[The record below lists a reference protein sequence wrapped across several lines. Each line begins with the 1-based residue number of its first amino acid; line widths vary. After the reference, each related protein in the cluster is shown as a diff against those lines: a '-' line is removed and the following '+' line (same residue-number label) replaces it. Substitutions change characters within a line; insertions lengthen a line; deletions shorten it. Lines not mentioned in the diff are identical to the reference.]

1 MDKIRVSAKTKDE
14 AITKALI
21 QLGITSDRLDYTVLV
36 EGKSGLFGIG
46 AKPWIIE
53 ASVKAASQKS
63 ELERLEKEIH
73 NITSGKAAEKKP
85 APAAPK
91 KPVAEK
97 PAAPAEKKVADA
109 PVDAADKKDESPK
122 SENRADTDRAARP
135 ERRERSDRGERR
147 PRRDRNDRNERGNRG
162 ERRNDRVSG
171 KRYPRGGYEIKDM
184 SILNTPEPEHKV
196 HEIKPVS
203 PEEAAAAQKQ
213 AEEFITALMKGMNM
227 DVNISASFDHAN
239 NELLLNMEGPDMGIL
254 IGKRGQ
260 TLDSLQYLTSLVINK
275 EHKDDYIRVKLDT
288 EDYRSR
294 REATLRNLARNIAYK
309 VRRSRKPVALEPMNP
324 YERRIIHSAL
334 QNDRYVTTRSEG
346 EEPFRHVIIYM
357 KKKDRKPYPQD
368 EKRQEKPVTA
378 VEAEAPVVEAPVAEA
393 AAVAEET
400 TENV

>member
-63 ELERLEKEIH
+63 DLERLEKEIH

-85 APAAPK
+85 TPVAPK

-97 PAAPAEKKVADA
+97 PAAAVEKKASDA
-109 PVDAADKKDESPK
+109 SSADAADQKDESPK
-122 SENRADTDRAARP
+122 PENRADADRTARH
-135 ERRERSDRGERR
+135 ERSDRGERR
-147 PRRDRNDRNERGNRG
+147 PRRERNDRNDRGNRG

-171 KRYPRGGYEIKDM
+171 KRYPRGGYEVKDM

-368 EKRQEKPVTA
+368 EKRQEKTMAA
-378 VEAEAPVVEAPVAEA
+378 VEAEAPVVEAPLAE

-400 TENV
+400 TENA

>member
-63 ELERLEKEIH
+63 DLERLEKEIH

-91 KPVAEK
+91 KPIAEK
-97 PAAPAEKKVADA
+97 PAAAVEKKASDA
-109 PVDAADKKDESPK
+109 SSADAADQKDESPK
-122 SENRADTDRAARP
+122 PENRADADRTA
-135 ERRERSDRGERR
+135 RRERSDRGERR
-147 PRRDRNDRNERGNRG
+147 PRRERNDRNDRGNRG

-171 KRYPRGGYEIKDM
+171 KRYPRGGYEVKDM

-203 PEEAAAAQKQ
+203 PEEAVAAQKQ

-368 EKRQEKPVTA
+368 EKRQEKTMAA
-378 VEAEAPVVEAPVAEA
+378 VEAEAPVVEAPLAE

-400 TENV
+400 TENA

>member
-53 ASVKAASQKS
+53 ASVKEASQKS
-63 ELERLEKEIH
+63 DLERLEKEIH

-91 KPVAEK
+91 KPLTEK
-97 PAAPAEKKVADA
+97 PAAAPAEKKAE
-109 PVDAADKKDESPK
+109 DAADQKGEGPK

-135 ERRERSDRGERR
+135 ERRERSERGERR
-147 PRRDRNDRNERGNRG
+147 PRRDRNERNERGNRG

-171 KRYPRGGYEIKDM
+171 KRYPRGGYEVNDM

-275 EHKDDYIRVKLDT
+275 EHKEDYIRVKLDT

-357 KKKDRKPYPQD
+357 KKKDRKLYPQD
-368 EKRQEKPVTA
+368 EKRQEK
-378 VEAEAPVVEAPVAEA
+378 APAAVEAPVEEA
-393 AAVAEET
+393 VVSEAAVATEET
-400 TENV
+400 TENA

>member
-53 ASVKAASQKS
+53 ASVKEASQKS
-63 ELERLEKEIH
+63 DLERLEKEIH
-73 NITSGKAAEKKP
+73 NITSGKAVEKKP
-85 APAAPK
+85 APVAPK

-97 PAAPAEKKVADA
+97 PAAPAEKKEE
-109 PVDAADKKDESPK
+109 DAADQKGESPK

-171 KRYPRGGYEIKDM
+171 KRYPRGGYEVKDM

-275 EHKDDYIRVKLDT
+275 EHKEDYIRVKLDT

-368 EKRQEKPVTA
+368 EKRQEK
-378 VEAEAPVVEAPVAEA
+378 APAAVEAPVEEAVVTEA
-393 AAVAEET
+393 AVAAEET
-400 TENV
+400 TENA

>member
-73 NITSGKAAEKKP
+73 NITSGKSTEKKT
-85 APAAPK
+85 APVALK
-91 KPVAEK
+91 KPLTEK
-97 PAAPAEKKVADA
+97 PVAAPAEKKAE
-109 PVDAADKKDESPK
+109 DAADPKDESPK
-122 SENRADTDRAARP
+122 SESRADTDRTARP
-135 ERRERSDRGERR
+135 ERRERSERR
-147 PRRDRNDRNERGNRG
+147 PRRDRNERNDRGNRG

-171 KRYPRGGYEIKDM
+171 KRYPRGGYEVKDM

-213 AEEFITALMKGMNM
+213 AEEFITTLMKGMNM

-275 EHKDDYIRVKLDT
+275 EHKEDYIRVKLDT

-346 EEPFRHVIIYM
+346 EEPFRHVIIFM
-357 KKKDRKPYPQD
+357 KKDRKPYPQD
-368 EKRQEKPVTA
+368 EKRQEKVA
-378 VEAEAPVVEAPVAEA
+378 EEAPVVETPVAEA

-400 TENV
+400 TENA

>member
-63 ELERLEKEIH
+63 DLERLEKEIH
-73 NITSGKAAEKKP
+73 NITSGKAEEKKP

-91 KPVAEK
+91 KPLTEK
-97 PAAPAEKKVADA
+97 PVAAPAEKKAE
-109 PVDAADKKDESPK
+109 DAADQKGESPK

-147 PRRDRNDRNERGNRG
+147 PRRDRNERNERNERGNRG

-171 KRYPRGGYEIKDM
+171 KRYPRGGYEVKDM

-275 EHKDDYIRVKLDT
+275 EHKEDYIRIKLDT

-368 EKRQEKPVTA
+368 EKRQEKTPSA
-378 VEAEAPVVEAPVAEA
+378 VEAPVVEAPAAEA
-393 AAVAEET
+393 AVVAEET
-400 TENV
+400 TENA

>member
-63 ELERLEKEIH
+63 DLERLEKEIH
-73 NITSGKAAEKKP
+73 NITSGKAEEKKP

-91 KPVAEK
+91 KPLTEK
-97 PAAPAEKKVADA
+97 PAAAPAEKKAE
-109 PVDAADKKDESPK
+109 DAADQKGESPK
-122 SENRADTDRAARP
+122 SENRADIDRAARP

-400 TENV
+400 TENA

>member
-53 ASVKAASQKS
+53 ASVKEASQKS
-63 ELERLEKEIH
+63 DLERLEKEIH

-85 APAAPK
+85 
-91 KPVAEK
+91 VAEK
-97 PAAPAEKKVADA
+97 PAAPAEKKAADA
-109 PVDAADKKDESPK
+109 PVDAADKKDERPK

-135 ERRERSDRGERR
+135 ERRERSDRGERH

-357 KKKDRKPYPQD
+357 KKKDRKSYPQD

-378 VEAEAPVVEAPVAEA
+378 VEAEAPVVEALVAEA

-400 TENV
+400 TENA

>member
-53 ASVKAASQKS
+53 ASVKEASQKS
-63 ELERLEKEIH
+63 DLERLEKEIH
-73 NITSGKAAEKKP
+73 NITSGKAEEKKP

-91 KPVAEK
+91 KPLTEK
-97 PAAPAEKKVADA
+97 QAAAPAEKKAE
-109 PVDAADKKDESPK
+109 DAADQKGESPK

-147 PRRDRNDRNERGNRG
+147 PRRERNDRNERGNRG

-171 KRYPRGGYEIKDM
+171 KRYPRGGYEVKDM

-213 AEEFITALMKGMNM
+213 AEEFITALMKEMNM

-275 EHKDDYIRVKLDT
+275 EHKEDYIRVKLDT

-334 QNDRYVTTRSEG
+334 QNDYYVTTRSEG

-368 EKRQEKPVTA
+368 EKRQEKAPESV
-378 VEAEAPVVEAPVAEA
+378 EAPVVETPAAET

-400 TENV
+400 TENA

>member
-73 NITSGKAAEKKP
+73 NITSGKAVEKKP
-85 APAAPK
+85 VPAAPK
-91 KPVAEK
+91 KPLTEK
-97 PAAPAEKKVADA
+97 QAVVPAEKKAEDA
-109 PVDAADKKDESPK
+109 GDQKGESPK

-147 PRRDRNDRNERGNRG
+147 PRRERNERNDRGNRG

-171 KRYPRGGYEIKDM
+171 KRYPRGGYEVKDM

-203 PEEAAAAQKQ
+203 SEEAAAAQKQ
-213 AEEFITALMKGMNM
+213 AEEFITTLMKGMNM

-275 EHKDDYIRVKLDT
+275 EHKEDYIRVKLDT

-346 EEPFRHVIIYM
+346 EEPFRHVIIFM

-368 EKRQEKPVTA
+368 EKHQEKTVA
-378 VEAEAPVVEAPVAEA
+378 AIEAESPIVEAPLTEA

-400 TENV
+400 TENA

>member
-21 QLGITSDRLDYTVLV
+21 QLGITSDRLDYMVLV

-53 ASVKAASQKS
+53 ASAKAAPQKS
-63 ELERLEKEIH
+63 EIERLEKEIH
-73 NITSGKAAEKKP
+73 SITRGEAVEKKT
-85 APAAPK
+85 AAPK
-91 KPVAEK
+91 APKSTSEKGNAPKAVEAEK
-97 PAAPAEKKVADA
+97 AVVETASDVKKEKIDTV
-109 PVDAADKKDESPK
+109 KDEQ
-122 SENRADTDRAARP
+122 AR
-135 ERRERSDRGERR
+135 ERVRRERPEARERIERR
-147 PRRDRNDRNERGNRG
+147 PRRERNERGD
-162 ERRNDRVSG
+162 RRNDRSVN
-171 KRYPRGGYEIKDM
+171 KRYPRGGYEVQNM
-184 SILNTPEPEHKV
+184 SILNTPEPERKV
-196 HEIKPVS
+196 REIKPVS
-203 PEEAAAAQKQ
+203 VEEAEAAQKK
-213 AEEFITALMKGMNM
+213 AEEFITSLMKRMNM
-227 DVNISASFDHAN
+227 DVSISASFQAEN

-275 EHKDDYIRVKLDT
+275 EHKEDYIRVKLDT

-294 REATLRNLARNIAYK
+294 REETLRNLARNIAYK

-346 EEPFRHVIIYM
+346 DEPFRHVIIYM

-368 EKRQEKPVTA
+368 EKHVEKPVSESVAT
-378 VEAEAPVVEAPVAEA
+378 VEEPKDHA
-393 AAVAEET
+393 
-400 TENV
+400 

>member
-73 NITSGKAAEKKP
+73 NITSGKTAEKKT

-91 KPVAEK
+91 KPLTEK
-97 PAAPAEKKVADA
+97 PVAAPAEKKAEDVAD
-109 PVDAADKKDESPK
+109 PKDESPK

-275 EHKDDYIRVKLDT
+275 EHKEDYIRVKLDT

-346 EEPFRHVIIYM
+346 EEPFRHVIIFM

-368 EKRQEKPVTA
+368 EKRQEKA
-378 VEAEAPVVEAPVAEA
+378 AEALEAPVVETPVAEA
-393 AAVAEET
+393 AAVTEET
-400 TENV
+400 TENA

>member
-63 ELERLEKEIH
+63 DLERLEKEIH

-97 PAAPAEKKVADA
+97 PAAAVEKKASDA
-109 PVDAADKKDESPK
+109 SSADAADQKDESPK
-122 SENRADTDRAARP
+122 PENRADADRTA
-135 ERRERSDRGERR
+135 RRERSDRGERR
-147 PRRDRNDRNERGNRG
+147 PRRERNDRNDRGNRG

-171 KRYPRGGYEIKDM
+171 KRYPRGGYEVKDM

-368 EKRQEKPVTA
+368 EKRQEKTMAA
-378 VEAEAPVVEAPVAEA
+378 VEAEAPVVEAPLAE

-400 TENV
+400 TENA

>member
-63 ELERLEKEIH
+63 DLERLEKEIH
-73 NITSGKAAEKKP
+73 NITSGNAEEKKP

-91 KPVAEK
+91 KPLTEK
-97 PAAPAEKKVADA
+97 QAVVPAEKKAEDA
-109 PVDAADKKDESPK
+109 GDQKGESPK

-147 PRRDRNDRNERGNRG
+147 PRRERNERNERGNRG

-171 KRYPRGGYEIKDM
+171 KRYPRGGYEVKDM

-275 EHKDDYIRVKLDT
+275 EHKEDYIRVKLDT

-368 EKRQEKPVTA
+368 EKRQEK
-378 VEAEAPVVEAPVAEA
+378 APAAVEAPVTEAVVTEA
-393 AAVAEET
+393 AVAAEET
-400 TENV
+400 TENA

>member
-63 ELERLEKEIH
+63 DLERLEKEIH
-73 NITSGKAAEKKP
+73 NITSGKAEEKKP

-91 KPVAEK
+91 KPLTEK
-97 PAAPAEKKVADA
+97 QAVVPAEKKAEDA
-109 PVDAADKKDESPK
+109 GDQKGESPK

-147 PRRDRNDRNERGNRG
+147 PRRERGNRG

-171 KRYPRGGYEIKDM
+171 KRYPRGGYEVKDM

-275 EHKDDYIRVKLDT
+275 EHKEDYIRVKLDT

-368 EKRQEKPVTA
+368 EKRQEK
-378 VEAEAPVVEAPVAEA
+378 APAAVEAPVTEAVVTEA
-393 AAVAEET
+393 AVAAEET
-400 TENV
+400 TENA

>member
-63 ELERLEKEIH
+63 DLERLEKEIH

-97 PAAPAEKKVADA
+97 PAAPAEKKAADA
-109 PVDAADKKDESPK
+109 TVDAADKKDERPK
-122 SENRADTDRAARP
+122 SENRADTDRAA
-135 ERRERSDRGERR
+135 
-147 PRRDRNDRNERGNRG
+147 RNDRNERGNRG

-171 KRYPRGGYEIKDM
+171 KRYPRGGYEVKDM

-275 EHKDDYIRVKLDT
+275 EHKEDYIRVKLDT

-378 VEAEAPVVEAPVAEA
+378 VEAEAPVVETPVAEA

-400 TENV
+400 TENA

>member
-53 ASVKAASQKS
+53 ASVKEASQKS
-63 ELERLEKEIH
+63 DLERLEKEIH

-97 PAAPAEKKVADA
+97 PAAPAEKKVE
-109 PVDAADKKDESPK
+109 DAADQKGESPK

-135 ERRERSDRGERR
+135 ERRERSERGERR

-171 KRYPRGGYEIKDM
+171 KRYPRGGYEVKDM

-275 EHKDDYIRVKLDT
+275 EHKEDYIRVKLDT

-368 EKRQEKPVTA
+368 EKRQEK
-378 VEAEAPVVEAPVAEA
+378 APAAVEAPVEEAVVTEA
-393 AAVAEET
+393 AVAAEET
-400 TENV
+400 TENA

>member
-73 NITSGKAAEKKP
+73 NITSGKAVEKKP
-85 APAAPK
+85 VPAAPK
-91 KPVAEK
+91 KPLTEK
-97 PAAPAEKKVADA
+97 QAVVPAEKKAEDA
-109 PVDAADKKDESPK
+109 GDQKGESPK

-147 PRRDRNDRNERGNRG
+147 PRRERNERNDRGNRG

-171 KRYPRGGYEIKDM
+171 KRYPRGGYEVKDM

-203 PEEAAAAQKQ
+203 SEEAAAAQKQ
-213 AEEFITALMKGMNM
+213 AEEFITTLMKGMNM

-275 EHKDDYIRVKLDT
+275 EHKEDYIRVKLDT

-368 EKRQEKPVTA
+368 EKRQEK
-378 VEAEAPVVEAPVAEA
+378 APAAVEAPVTEAVVTEA
-393 AAVAEET
+393 AVAAEET
-400 TENV
+400 TENA

>member
-97 PAAPAEKKVADA
+97 PAAAVEKKASDA
-109 PVDAADKKDESPK
+109 SSADAADQKDESPK
-122 SENRADTDRAARP
+122 PENRTDADRTA
-135 ERRERSDRGERR
+135 RRERSDRGERH
-147 PRRDRNDRNERGNRG
+147 PRRDRNDRNDRGNRG

-171 KRYPRGGYEIKDM
+171 KRYPRGGYEVKDM

-213 AEEFITALMKGMNM
+213 AEEFITTLMKGMNM

-346 EEPFRHVIIYM
+346 EEPFRHVIIFM

-368 EKRQEKPVTA
+368 EKRQEKTVAA
-378 VEAEAPVVEAPVAEA
+378 VEAEAPIVEAPLTEA

-400 TENV
+400 AENA

>member
-21 QLGITSDRLDYTVLV
+21 QLGITSDRLDYTK
-36 EGKSGLFGIG
+36 E
-46 AKPWIIE
+46 
-53 ASVKAASQKS
+53 KA
-63 ELERLEKEIH
+63 LRDHLIERLEKEIH
-73 NITSGKAAEKKP
+73 NITSGKAEEKKP

-91 KPVAEK
+91 KPLTEK
-97 PAAPAEKKVADA
+97 QAVVPAEKKAEDA
-109 PVDAADKKDESPK
+109 GDQKGESPK

-147 PRRDRNDRNERGNRG
+147 PRRERNERNERGNRG

-171 KRYPRGGYEIKDM
+171 KRYPRGGYEVKDM

-275 EHKDDYIRVKLDT
+275 EHKEDYIRVKLDT

-368 EKRQEKPVTA
+368 EKRQEK
-378 VEAEAPVVEAPVAEA
+378 APAAVEAPVTEAVVTEA
-393 AAVAEET
+393 AVAAEET
-400 TENV
+400 TENA

>member
-21 QLGITSDRLDYTVLV
+21 QLGITSDRLDYNVLV

-53 ASVKAASQKS
+53 ASVKEASQKS
-63 ELERLEKEIH
+63 DLERLEKEIH

-91 KPVAEK
+91 KPLTEK
-97 PAAPAEKKVADA
+97 PAAAPAEKKVADA

-147 PRRDRNDRNERGNRG
+147 PRRDRNERGNRG

-357 KKKDRKPYPQD
+357 KKKDRKSYPQD
-368 EKRQEKPVTA
+368 EKRLEKPVTA

-400 TENV
+400 TENA

>member
-63 ELERLEKEIH
+63 DLERLEKEIH
-73 NITSGKAAEKKP
+73 NITSGKAEEKKP

-91 KPVAEK
+91 KPLTEK
-97 PAAPAEKKVADA
+97 PAAAPAEKKAE
-109 PVDAADKKDESPK
+109 DAADQKGESPK
-122 SENRADTDRAARP
+122 SENRADIDRAARP

-147 PRRDRNDRNERGNRG
+147 PRRERNERNERGNRG

-171 KRYPRGGYEIKDM
+171 KRYPRGGYEVKDM

-275 EHKDDYIRVKLDT
+275 EHKEDYIRVKLDT

-368 EKRQEKPVTA
+368 EKRQEK
-378 VEAEAPVVEAPVAEA
+378 APAAVEAPVTEAVVTEA
-393 AAVAEET
+393 AVAAEET
-400 TENV
+400 TENA

>member
-53 ASVKAASQKS
+53 ASVKEASQKS
-63 ELERLEKEIH
+63 DLERLEKEIH

-85 APAAPK
+85 LT
-91 KPVAEK
+91 EK
-97 PAAPAEKKVADA
+97 PTASPAEKKAE
-109 PVDAADKKDESPK
+109 DAADQKGESPK
-122 SENRADTDRAARP
+122 SENRVDTDRAARP
-135 ERRERSDRGERR
+135 ERRERSERGERR
-147 PRRDRNDRNERGNRG
+147 PRRDRNERNERGNRG

-171 KRYPRGGYEIKDM
+171 KRYPRGGYEVKDM

-275 EHKDDYIRVKLDT
+275 EHKEDYIRVKLDT

-368 EKRQEKPVTA
+368 EKRQEK
-378 VEAEAPVVEAPVAEA
+378 APAAVEAPVEEA
-393 AAVAEET
+393 VVTEVAVAAEET
-400 TENV
+400 TENA

>member
-1 MDKIRVSAKTKDE
+1 M
-14 AITKALI
+14 
-21 QLGITSDRLDYTVLV
+21 LV

-63 ELERLEKEIH
+63 DLERLEKEIH
-73 NITSGKAAEKKP
+73 NITSGKAEEKKP

-91 KPVAEK
+91 KPLTEK
-97 PAAPAEKKVADA
+97 QAVVPAEKKAEDA
-109 PVDAADKKDESPK
+109 GDQKGESPK

-147 PRRDRNDRNERGNRG
+147 PRRERNERNERGNRG

-171 KRYPRGGYEIKDM
+171 KRYPRGGYEVKDM

-275 EHKDDYIRVKLDT
+275 EHKEDYIRVKLDT

-368 EKRQEKPVTA
+368 EKRQEK
-378 VEAEAPVVEAPVAEA
+378 APAAVEAPVTEAVVTEA
-393 AAVAEET
+393 AVAAEET
-400 TENV
+400 TENA

>member
-63 ELERLEKEIH
+63 DLERLEKEIH
-73 NITSGKAAEKKP
+73 NITSGKAAE
-85 APAAPK
+85 K

-147 PRRDRNDRNERGNRG
+147 PRRDRNERGNRG

-213 AEEFITALMKGMNM
+213 AEEFITALIKGMNM

-400 TENV
+400 TENA

>member
-53 ASVKAASQKS
+53 ASVKEASQKS
-63 ELERLEKEIH
+63 DLERLEKEIH
-73 NITSGKAAEKKP
+73 NITSGKAVEKKP

-97 PAAPAEKKVADA
+97 PAAPAEKKAE
-109 PVDAADKKDESPK
+109 DAADQKGESPK

-135 ERRERSDRGERR
+135 ERRERSERGERR
-147 PRRDRNDRNERGNRG
+147 PRRDRNERGNRG

-171 KRYPRGGYEIKDM
+171 KRYPRGGYEVKDM

-275 EHKDDYIRVKLDT
+275 EHKEDYIRVKLDT

-368 EKRQEKPVTA
+368 EKRQEK
-378 VEAEAPVVEAPVAEA
+378 APAAVEAPVEEAVVTEA
-393 AAVAEET
+393 AVAAEET
-400 TENV
+400 TENA

>member
-53 ASVKAASQKS
+53 ASVKVASQKS

-73 NITSGKAAEKKP
+73 NITSGKAVE
-85 APAAPK
+85 K

-97 PAAPAEKKVADA
+97 SAAAAVEKKASDASSADT
-109 PVDAADKKDESPK
+109 VDQKDERPK
-122 SENRADTDRAARP
+122 SENRADADRTARP
-135 ERRERSDRGERR
+135 ERREHSDRGERR
-147 PRRDRNDRNERGNRG
+147 PRRDRNERNDRGNRG

-171 KRYPRGGYEIKDM
+171 KRYPRGGYEVKDM

-213 AEEFITALMKGMNM
+213 AEEFITTLMKGMNM

-275 EHKDDYIRVKLDT
+275 EHKEDYIRVKLDT

-368 EKRQEKPVTA
+368 EKRQEKTVAA
-378 VEAEAPVVEAPVAEA
+378 VEAEAPIVEVPLTE

-400 TENV
+400 TENA

>member
-53 ASVKAASQKS
+53 ASVKEASQKS
-63 ELERLEKEIH
+63 DLERLEKEIH

-91 KPVAEK
+91 KPLTEK
-97 PAAPAEKKVADA
+97 PAAAPAEKKAEN
-109 PVDAADKKDESPK
+109 AADQKGESLK

-135 ERRERSDRGERR
+135 ERRERGERR

-171 KRYPRGGYEIKDM
+171 KRYPRGGYEVKDM

-275 EHKDDYIRVKLDT
+275 EHKEDYIRVKLDT

-368 EKRQEKPVTA
+368 EKRQEKTPA
-378 VEAEAPVVEAPVAEA
+378 AVEAPVEEAVVTEA
-393 AAVAEET
+393 AVAAEET
-400 TENV
+400 TENA

>member
-63 ELERLEKEIH
+63 DLERLEKEIH

-85 APAAPK
+85 
-91 KPVAEK
+91 VAEK
-97 PAAPAEKKVADA
+97 PAAAVEKKASDA
-109 PVDAADKKDESPK
+109 SSADAADQKDESPK
-122 SENRADTDRAARP
+122 PENRTDADRTA
-135 ERRERSDRGERR
+135 RRERSDRGERR
-147 PRRDRNDRNERGNRG
+147 PRRERNDRNDRGNRG

-171 KRYPRGGYEIKDM
+171 KRYPRGGYEVKDM

-368 EKRQEKPVTA
+368 EKRQEKTMAA
-378 VEAEAPVVEAPVAEA
+378 VEAEAPVVEAPLAE

-400 TENV
+400 TENA